1 MTQLFLHIIFNI
13 FISIIVLYTTHSI
26 WEHMKNIYSVKKT
39 KDLASIQ
46 SLKFQQMMDNIN
58 TTNNI
63 SISNTL
69 QQDDIEKLNADLEQ
83 YISAQV
89 DEI

>member
-1 MTQLFLHIIFNI
+1 
-13 FISIIVLYTTHSI
+13 
-26 WEHMKNIYSVKKT
+26 MKNIYSVKKT

>member
-1 MTQLFLHIIFNI
+1 
-13 FISIIVLYTTHSI
+13 
-26 WEHMKNIYSVKKT
+26 MKNIYSVKKT

-83 YISAQV
+83 YITAQV

>member
-1 MTQLFLHIIFNI
+1 
-13 FISIIVLYTTHSI
+13 
-26 WEHMKNIYSVKKT
+26 VKKT

>member
-1 MTQLFLHIIFNI
+1 
-13 FISIIVLYTTHSI
+13 
-26 WEHMKNIYSVKKT
+26 VKKT

-83 YISAQV
+83 YITAQV